1 MKKKSNSTTTVN
13 IAEYAL
19 KRDKEIACRE
29 MRAYFVTMN
38 RQEKA
43 WHLSN
48 AVKNSLSKNI
58 FSTAEVQKMT
68 KFLAGKFGIRQPTM
82 EYAQAVSS
90 STTHCAADR
99 KTTQAD
105 AIRGPGG
112 ENVFFVE
119 LYLRLQAGV
128 QENLLDYNGAFA
140 LVHEII
146 TRYPKARASL
156 PR

>member
-1 MKKKSNSTTTVN
+1 MKKKSNSTNTVN

-19 KRDKEIACRE
+19 KKDKEKACRE
-29 MRAYFVTMN
+29 MRSYFVTMN

-48 AVKNSLSKNI
+48 TVKSSLSKNI
-58 FSTAEVQKMT
+58 FSTAEVEKMT
-68 KFLAGKFGIRQPTM
+68 KFLADKFGIRQPAM

-90 STTHCAADR
+90 SATHCTADG

-105 AIRGPGG
+105 TIIRPVG

-140 LVHEII
+140 LVQEII